1 MSVRTGD
8 RSEGKLQV
16 LNQAKELRK
25 YSIIM
30 VKAEKRFP
38 KSTRWLYANPIATE
52 IRGACTCIRKANS
65 IYVSKE
71 NKRDFK
77 LRHLEQM
84 QAVSHLA
91 ALWDLIEDSYES
103 GYISSSQVEHWTEL
117 LDKTERLLRSW
128 ISSDLDRITNM
139 P

>member
-16 LNQAKELRK
+16 LNQAKELRR
-25 YSIIM
+25 YSITMI
-30 VKAEKRFP
+30 KAEKRFP
-38 KSTRWLYANPIATE
+38 KSTRWLYANPIVTE

-71 NKRDFK
+71 NKPDFK
-77 LRHLEQM
+77 LRHCEQM

-91 ALWDLIEDSYES
+91 ALWDLIEDAYEAD
-103 GYISSSQVEHWTEL
+103 YISSSQVEHWTEL
-117 LDKTERLLRSW
+117 LDKTERLLKSW

>member
-25 YSIIM
+25 YSITM

-128 ISSDLDRITNM
+128 ISSDLERITNM